1 MLFGVQPS
9 PVSREAPEPV
19 TMAILS
25 LSFASCVTPSAID
38 ELIRFAI
45 MSTFSTSNH
54 LRAMPEAMSG
64 LFW

>member
-1 MLFGVQPS
+1 MLFGVQES
-9 PVSREAPEPV
+9 PVSRDAPDPLM
-19 TMAILS
+19 MAMRSFS
-25 LSFASCVTPSAID
+25 LASCETLSAIE

-45 MSTFSTSNH
+45 MSTLSTSNH

>member
-1 MLFGVQPS
+1 MLLGVQAS
-9 PVSREAPEPV
+9 PVSRDAPEPLM
-19 TMAILS
+19 MAILS
-25 LSFASCVTPSAID
+25 FSLANWLTPKAID

-45 MSTFSTSNH
+45 MSTLSTSNH

>member
-1 MLFGVQPS
+1 MLLGVQAS
-9 PVSREAPEPV
+9 PVSRDEPEPLM
-19 TMAILS
+19 MAILS
-25 LSFASCVTPSAID
+25 FSLASWLTLRAID

-45 MSTFSTSNH
+45 MSTLSTSNH